1 MSTTEQQPNQNSND
15 TQTGEVKHPLRV
27 FLTAIFAFLIPI
39 GALILVLEVT
49 TGDMRR
55 GSTERKLSHEAVA
68 ERIQPVARV
77 AFQAPEGDGDLELKT
92 GEEVYNST
100 CATCHAEGVSGAPK
114 YGDADAWA
122 PYIDGGYDELL
133 EVALNGRGAMPAK
146 GGNTSLDD
154 LEVER
159 AMVYMANAAGADFD
173 EPDVD
178 GEDTADDESDAA
190 DEVDAT
196 DDQAAEDTTDKADA
210 ADDSEDSAEQAD
222 SQDEQDDAD
231 DAQDAADEGDD
242 ADAKQDEADEST
254 DTAAADGDEFA
265 ATDEQLEI
273 GKKLYDGNCFACHA
287 AGVAGA
293 PKFGDAEAWKPYTD
307 TGLETMLEVAIK
319 GTGAMPPRGGS
330 TASDEELEAAILYM
344 ISETK

>member
-1 MSTTEQQPNQNSND
+1 
-15 TQTGEVKHPLRV
+15 PLRV

-100 CATCHAEGVSGAPK
+100 CATCHAEGISGAPK
-114 YGDADAWA
+114 FGDADAWA
-122 PYIDGGYDELL
+122 PYIDGGYNELL

-159 AMVYMANAAGADFD
+159 RMVYMANAAGADFD
-173 EPDVD
+173 EPES
-178 GEDTADDESDAA
+178 GEGGADESEGDS
-190 DEVDAT
+190 
-196 DDQAAEDTTDKADA
+196 AEAADA
-210 ADDSEDSAEQAD
+210 AADTDADSADESAD
-222 SQDEQDDAD
+222 SAD
-231 DAQDAADEGDD
+231 NAADEG
-242 ADAKQDEADEST
+242 
-254 DTAAADGDEFA
+254 AAGDDEFA
-265 ATDEQLEI
+265 
-273 GKKLYDGNCFACHA
+273 
-287 AGVAGA
+287 
-293 PKFGDAEAWKPYTD
+293 
-307 TGLETMLEVAIK
+307 
-319 GTGAMPPRGGS
+319 
-330 TASDEELEAAILYM
+330 
-344 ISETK
+344 